1 LTNLYINKKFPEAK
15 IKIIFNEKK
24 NTKFNEI
31 NEMKAMMY
39 SDEINM
45 DNKND
50 KSDFLFDID
59 DLFNQFMSHAPNQKQ
74 NKNII
79 YFSAEKIN

>member
-1 LTNLYINKKFPEAK
+1 M
-15 IKIIFNEKK
+15 
-24 NTKFNEI
+24 NTEFNEI
-31 NEMKAMMY
+31 NEMKAMMC

-50 KSDFLFDID
+50 KTDFLFDID
-59 DLFNQFMSHAPNQKQ
+59 DLFNQFMNHVPNQKQ

-79 YFSAEKIN
+79 YFSAEKNN